1 MSYERN
7 NDTSSSIAKKLG
19 IAAAFA
25 AAAAGVIGTG
35 IYTFA
40 PRVTERDAAL
50 KIVRG
55 ELVDAHVERGV
66 KMDAIFP
73 HVEYIRLPKFLQKVA
88 VSARESDDVT
98 IRTKEDARIYGV
110 FEVHYMLE
118 NDDPNFTNIY
128 TELKADEIADIEPF
142 IRNYTIPAAIDVYK
156 MVPTASVNDNLT
168 DIGNQLKKRLQDILD
183 EHGYTYIRVKDVVPS
198 GVGLSAKA
206 NADLESI
213 VSENRKLDLMKVQT
227 QVADQSLAL
236 TEKQAAVTAK
246 AISELQKAGVP
257 DDQLIQAYYLQLMRD
272 NNSIGKEF
280 VPGPVP
286 GTGVGAVPVQQLS
299 PRNSAPARTP
309 APAP

>member
-1 MSYERN
+1 MSYGERN
-7 NDTSSSIAKKLG
+7 QKSMAAKLG
-19 IAAAFA
+19 LGAVFVAAA
-25 AAAAGVIGTG
+25 TG
-35 IYTFA
+35 LGSGLLYVVS

-55 ELVDAHVERGV
+55 ELVDAQVSRGV
-66 KMDAIFP
+66 KMDAILP

-118 NDDPNFTNIY
+118 NNDQNFQNIY
-128 TELKADEIADIEPF
+128 TELKADTIADIEPF

-156 MVPTASVNDNLT
+156 TVPTASVNDNLT
-168 DIGNQLKKRLQDILD
+168 DIGKQLKGRLQDILD
-183 EHGYTYIRVKDVVPS
+183 DHGYTYIRVKDVVPS

-206 NADLESI
+206 NSDLESI

-227 QVADQSLAL
+227 QVAEQALAL

-246 AISELQKAGVP
+246 ALEALRESGVEES
-257 DDQLIQAYYLQLMRD
+257 QLIQAYYLQLLRD
-272 NNSIGKEF
+272 NNAIGKEF
-280 VPGPVP
+280 VPGPIP
-286 GTGVGAVPVQQLS
+286 GTGVGAVPLQNA
-299 PRNSAPARTP
+299 PRP
-309 APAP
+309 